1 MRSIPVTGAF
11 GRTRFDRKR
20 DEKAL
25 KISDRNRISVPHLSR
40 SHALAVEAGGTN
52 GRLSSENLVFQLGS
66 IATDTILGVVDY
78 PLSIRIDSTA
88 IVPRTRE

>member
-25 KISDRNRISVPHLSR
+25 KISDRNRKSVPHLSR
-40 SHALAVEAGGTN
+40 CGGHQWKIK
-52 GRLSSENLVFQLGS
+52 SSILVFRLGS
-66 IATDTILGVVDY
+66 IATDTIPGVVDY

>member
-52 GRLSSENLVFQLGS
+52 GRYSTGIVALPEVFQL
-66 IATDTILGVVDY
+66 DTSAFG
-78 PLSIRIDSTA
+78 
-88 IVPRTRE
+88 RTR